1 MEITNSLLND
11 LGADPKV
18 YSDAEKKKMG
28 EYADK
33 IIEGKLNELLE
44 ACSLPEDKLAELK
57 NGYENA
63 KEALISNMTL
73 VATEAEILA
82 GVLANKSSIFASS
95 LSDSEK
101 DSILVKSASSVK
113 KISSAREHMLLI
125 LSRIFAGMNEFFE
138 LEAVYNR
145 TLAELG
151 MINLSA
157 MAAESAGATYDE
169 DAIMP
174 LILDA
179 YEKLTDLTA
188 FTNDL
193 KDKAVIYQK
202 AVEVRINEALSSLVL
217 HLDFANDGK
226 QPNIN
231 GAMDDVVKIKRIA
244 DDVIRSHA

>member
-57 NGYENA
+57 SGYEHA
-63 KEALISNMTL
+63 KSTLISNMTMVVSESKAL
-73 VATEAEILA
+73 ADILSS
-82 GVLANKSSIFASS
+82 KSSIFSSS

-101 DSILVKSASSVK
+101 DSILVRAASSVNN
-113 KISSAREHMLLI
+113 ISSTRENMLTI
-125 LSRIFAGMNEFFE
+125 LSHIFNGLNEFFD
-138 LEAVYNR
+138 LQAVYNS

-157 MAAESAGATYDE
+157 MAAENDE
-169 DAIMP
+169 DIIMP

-202 AVEVRINEALSSLVL
+202 AVEIRISDSLASL
-217 HLDFANDGK
+217 TAHLDFAGDGK
-226 QPNIN
+226 QLNVV
-231 GAMDDVVKIKRIA
+231 GAMDEIVKIKKIA
-244 DDVIRSHA
+244 EDVIHSHA

>member
-33 IIEGKLNELLE
+33 IIEGKLKELLE
-44 ACSLPEDKLAELK
+44 ACSLPEDKLSELK
-57 NGYENA
+57 NGYENT
-63 KEALISNMTL
+63 KSTLISNMTL
-73 VATEAEILA
+73 VANEAELLA
-82 GVLANKSSIFASS
+82 GVLTNKSSVFASS
-95 LSDSEK
+95 LSDAEK
-101 DSILVKSASSVK
+101 DSILVKAASSVK
-113 KISSAREHMLLI
+113 KISSARENMLII

-138 LEAVYNR
+138 LQAVYNS

-157 MAAESAGATYDE
+157 MAAENDE
-169 DAIMP
+169 DVIMP

-193 KDKAVIYQK
+193 KEKAVIYQK
-202 AVEVRINEALSSLVL
+202 AVEIRISDSLASL
-217 HLDFANDGK
+217 TAHLDFAGDGK
-226 QPNIN
+226 QLNVV
-231 GAMDDVVKIKRIA
+231 GAMDEIVKIKKIA
-244 DDVIRSHA
+244 EDVIHSHA

>member
-33 IIEGKLNELLE
+33 IIEGKLKVLLE
-44 ACSLPEDKLAELK
+44 AFSLPEDKLSELK

-63 KEALISNMTL
+63 KSTLISNMTL
-73 VATEAEILA
+73 VSNEAELLA
-82 GVLANKSSIFASS
+82 GVLTNKSSVFASS
-95 LSDSEK
+95 LSDAEK
-101 DSILVKSASSVK
+101 DSILVKAASSVK
-113 KISSAREHMLLI
+113 KISSTRENMLII

-138 LEAVYNR
+138 LQAVYNS

-157 MAAESAGATYDE
+157 MAAENDE
-169 DAIMP
+169 DIIMP

-202 AVEVRINEALSSLVL
+202 AVEIRISDSLASL
-217 HLDFANDGK
+217 TAHLDFAGDGK
-226 QPNIN
+226 QLNVV
-231 GAMDDVVKIKRIA
+231 GAMDEIVKLKKIA
-244 DDVIRSHA
+244 EDVIHSHA